1 MNRLHSI
8 STLAAAAALFFS
20 VPAMALGELT
30 CETPDAIGVPALAT
44 AGDGPDGNVLLTRVE
59 ESATLEV
66 TSSGAVKEGDPDT
79 LFTCAVG
86 PLPPLNGVNAIGT
99 SSGQAYIEHGLSDDT
114 RWAGL
119 QFDVAVPDQ
128 GLAVGTDISVLSV
141 DFDAASGGSE
151 HLLVSVQRTSKR
163 TGAELVVRRGPG
175 AGKVVARL
183 PLADGTVMLTWPGQ
197 GAPSAP
203 LVVATGGHSYN
214 AALAPGSHA
223 SAVRI
228 GYLGLDRAGRNSDR
242 IYIVDP
248 TFVAR

>member
-1 MNRLHSI
+1 MNRLQSI
-8 STLAAAAALFFS
+8 SSLAAAIAALCLS
-20 VPAMALGELT
+20 LPAFAIGEIT
-30 CETPDAIGVPALAT
+30 CETPDAVGVPVLAS
-44 AGDGPDGNVLLTRVE
+44 AGGGGEDGVLVTRVG
-59 ESATLEV
+59 ESASLEV
-66 TSSGAVKEGDPDT
+66 TSSGGVKEDPDT

-99 SSGQAYIEHGLSDDT
+99 SSGQAYIEHGLSEDT

-141 DFDAASGGSE
+141 DFDAASGGTE

-183 PLADGTVMLTWPGQ
+183 PLVDGTVMLTWPGQ

-203 LVVATGGHSYN
+203 LVVAADGRSYT